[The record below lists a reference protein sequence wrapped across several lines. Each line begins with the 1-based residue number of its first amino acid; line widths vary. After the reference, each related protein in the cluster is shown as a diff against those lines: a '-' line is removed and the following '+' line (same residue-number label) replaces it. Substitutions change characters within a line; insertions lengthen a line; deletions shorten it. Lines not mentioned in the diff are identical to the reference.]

1 MNVRSFLA
9 GVTSTVMVLVALV
22 QVGPALADESCGAVI
37 GMSVVRNTYHG
48 STLDTSGNAKLI
60 WHPGTTLGDWANPT
74 STIWNNLRV
83 ENDCGD
89 PTWATFGFDPSP
101 VRRIQGFSG
110 SNQAQFDQLVDAAVA
125 NIRNR
130 WPSIVD
136 LDVWLI
142 VGAEHGTTCAVG
154 SRVVRATQ
162 LHNDVYPGLVDYL
175 ARRPDVGAGPDI
187 HIDCAGFSDW
197 IGHLNEAGQAE
208 AGAFLDAW
216 YLGTPEEETT
226 TTTAEDPT
234 TTVADS
240 TTTIG
245 EESTTTLIG
254 DPTTT
259 VVEEST
265 TTAIEESTTTVVDE
279 STTTS
284 VEQTTTTLID
294 TTTTLPACEPGDG

>member
-37 GMSVVRNTYHG
+37 GMSVVRNSYHG
-48 STLDTSGNAKLI
+48 STLDTSGNVELV

-74 STIWNNLRV
+74 SSIWANLRV

-130 WPSIVD
+130 WPSIATI
-136 LDVWLI
+136 DVWLI
-142 VGAEHGTTCAVG
+142 VGVEHGATCSVG
-154 SRVVRATQ
+154 GRVVRATQ

-187 HIDCAGFSDW
+187 HIDCGGFSDW
-197 IGHLNEAGQAE
+197 IGHLNEAGQAQ

-216 YLGTPEEETT
+216 YLGSPEETT
-226 TTTAEDPT
+226 TTTAEEST
-234 TTVADS
+234 TTTADS
-240 TTTIG
+240 TTIVEETTTTITD
-245 EESTTTLIG
+245 STTTR
-254 DPTTT
+254 PAEETTTT
-259 VVEEST
+259 VEGT
-265 TTAIEESTTTVVDE
+265 TTTVE
-279 STTTS
+279 
-284 VEQTTTTLID
+284 ETTTTLIE
-294 TTTTLPACEPGDG
+294 TTTTLPACEPTG